1 MPRVNFDELPSEAR
15 VWIFAAERPLADDER
30 ARVTGEVDAFIDQ
43 WTAHGVSLTAARD
56 VRYDRF
62 VFVAV
67 DERAAG
73 ASGCSVDALVR
84 RMKAVQA
91 ELGVELVNHAPV
103 LYRDGTGIARVPRE
117 RFADLAESG
126 EVNPGTVVFDNTLTR
141 VDQVRAG
148 RWELP
153 AGESWHGAAF
163 FR

>member
-1 MPRVNFDELPSEAR
+1 MPRVDFDELPPVAR
-15 VWIFAAERPLADDER
+15 VWIFAAERPLAEDER
-30 ARVTGEVDAFIDQ
+30 ARVTQEVDGFIDQ
-43 WTAHGVSLTAARD
+43 WAAHDVPLTAARD
-56 VRYDRF
+56 VRYDQF
-62 VFVAV
+62 IFVAV

-84 RMKAVQA
+84 RMKGLQA

-103 LYRDGTGIARVPRE
+103 LYREGAGIARVSRE
-117 RFADLAESG
+117 RFADLAEDG
-126 EVNPGTVVFDNTLTR
+126 AVGPGTVVFDNTLTR
-141 VDQVRAG
+141 VEQVRAG